1 MVLCRF
7 VYARETTRLWRAVM
21 HASVSV
27 EYECLCLLKKHT
39 FTQISFPF
47 FEFDTKIINFAF
59 VAPPNSL

>member
-1 MVLCRF
+1 
-7 VYARETTRLWRAVM
+7 M

-47 FEFDTKIINFAF
+47 FEFDTKIINFTF